1 MYCGLQNLI
10 SEDSIKVNEPMKNH
24 TTFKIGGPVD
34 VLVLPRTFE
43 DIKITMDYCQKNQQ
57 PLFIFG
63 LGSNIVVRDK
73 GIRGVAIK
81 IGNNLKEIKISGQEI
96 YAQAGIRL
104 SELARKAAANSL
116 SGLEFAEGIPGSLG
130 GAVVMNAGAYDG
142 EIKDVV
148 VEVEG
153 ISQYGEKRTFPLAE
167 IGFEYRHSVFQHND
181 YVILAVKIK
190 LKPGSKEDIQS
201 KMRAYAHS
209 RQEKQPLEYPSAG
222 SVFRRPAG
230 YYVGPMLEKMGFK
243 GFSVGGAQ
251 VSHKHAGFIVNTGNA
266 SAKDVLELIDII
278 KKTARE
284 QFGVDLQPEIRV
296 VGEQ

>member
-1 MYCGLQNLI
+1 MYSELHNLL
-10 SEDSIKVNEPMKNH
+10 SEDSIKLNEPMKNH

-34 VLVLPRTFE
+34 VLVLPRTLA
-43 DIKITMDYCQKNQQ
+43 DIKTTMDYCQKNQH

-73 GIRGVAIK
+73 GIRGIAIK
-81 IGNNLKEIKISGQEI
+81 IGNNLKEIRIAGQEI

-104 SELARKAAANSL
+104 SELARKAADNCL

-130 GAVVMNAGAYDG
+130 GAVVMNAGAYGG

-153 ISQYGEKRTFPLAE
+153 ISQSGEIRNFQLNE
-167 IGFEYRHSVFQHND
+167 IGFEYRCSVFQHNH
-181 YVILAVKIK
+181 YVVFAVKMQ
-190 LKPGSKEDIQS
+190 LQPGSKADIQS
-201 KMRAYAHS
+201 KMREYAHN
-209 RQEKQPLEYPSAG
+209 RREKQPLEYPSAG
-222 SVFRRPAG
+222 SVFRRPPG

-243 GFSVGGAQ
+243 GFTVGGAQ
-251 VSHKHAGFIVNTGNA
+251 VSSKHAGFIVNTGNA
-266 SAKDVLELIDII
+266 SAADVLELIDII
-278 KKTARE
+278 GKAARE

>member
-1 MYCGLQNLI
+1 MYSGLHNLL
-10 SEDSIKVNEPMKNH
+10 SEDIIKVNEPMKNH

-34 VLVLPRTFE
+34 VLVLPRTIE
-43 DIKITMDYCQKNQQ
+43 DIKTTMDYCRKNRH

-81 IGNNLKEIKISGQEI
+81 IGNNLKEIRISGQEI

-104 SELARKAAANSL
+104 SELARKAADNSL

-142 EIKDVV
+142 EMKDVV
-148 VEVEG
+148 LEVEG
-153 ISQYGEKRTFPLAE
+153 ISQSGEKRIFQVND
-167 IGFEYRHSVFQHND
+167 IGFDYRHSAFQHNG
-181 YVILAVKIK
+181 YVVLAVKMK
-190 LKPGSKEDIQS
+190 LIPWVKEEIQG
-201 KMRAYAHS
+201 KMREYACS
-209 RQEKQPLEYPSAG
+209 RRAKQPLEYPSAG

-243 GFSVGGAQ
+243 GFCVGGAQ
-251 VSHKHAGFIVNTGNA
+251 VSNKHAGFIVNKGNA
-266 SAKDVLELIDII
+266 SARDVLELIDII
-278 KKTARE
+278 KKDAWE
-284 QFGVDLQPEIRV
+284 QFGVDLQPEIKV